1 MPKTNIDYSNT
12 IIYKIFCNDETV
24 TDLYVGHTTNFV
36 QRKSSHKISCTHEKH
51 TNYNCKLYK
60 IIRANGGWTNW
71 TMEIVNFFNCKT
83 HTEARIKEQEYFLLL
98 KATLNSIEPFP
109 EKIVKENVISEKIV
123 KTKLKCK
130 TEKHINKL
138 ENIITNNEDTTT
150 ALISTKFNCKECAF
164 TTEKKCNYEEHLLTK
179 KHKNNT
185 TIAPVE
191 VENKIHMCLGCNK
204 VYKSRVGL
212 WYHNKNCMS
221 LINKNKHN
229 LDTTDSKNEQIT
241 HLITIVTELQ
251 KQLAEFVIN
260 K

>member
-36 QRKSSHKISCTHEKH
+36 QRKYAHKISCTHEK
-51 TNYNCKLYK
+51 TKNYNCKLYK

-71 TMEIVNFFNCKT
+71 TMEIVNFFNCKD

-109 EKIVKENVISEKIV
+109 EKIVKD
-123 KTKLKCK
+123 
-130 TEKHINKL
+130 INIE
-138 ENIITNNEDTTT
+138 ENIIVDNNNLDEININENVKNNTLYCEICKTNT
-150 ALISTKFNCKECAF
+150 ASKKDYNKHLLTLKHQKMISNVKSQTPL
-164 TTEKKCNYEEHLLTK
+164 KKCNS
-179 KHKNNT
+179 
-185 TIAPVE
+185 
-191 VENKIHMCLGCNK
+191 CNK
-204 VYKSRVGL
+204 LYVSRNGL
-212 WYHNKNCMS
+212 W
-221 LINKNKHN
+221 KHLKTCKPDN
-229 LDTTDSKNEQIT
+229 NEFVEKQDTLKIKIEQFT
-241 HLITIVTELQ
+241 LLSNTIIVLQ